1 MEPVRFLLRS
11 GESVPPRASLP
22 PEKNNAGASAS
33 YSSGTRLAT
42 SESYRSRVECERS
55 LFMVKQSSTA
65 SVEMGEGC
73 HTYLLN
79 PSVKGAPPWE
89 RWSLPQTGG
98 RSPLTGRRGADL

>member
-1 MEPVRFLLRS
+1 MIYRIRRNFR
-11 GESVPPRASLP
+11 
-22 PEKNNAGASAS
+22 NNWRWYLETSD
-33 YSSGTRLAT
+33 GTRLAT

>member
-1 MEPVRFLLRS
+1 MIYRIRRDFR
-11 GESVPPRASLP
+11 
-22 PEKNNAGASAS
+22 NNWRCYLETSD
-33 YSSGTRLAT
+33 GTRLAT
-42 SESYRSRVECERS
+42 SESYRSRVECECS